1 MLRRSSNPGI
11 LSWIQFLVFTSDHSY
26 CLIETVPKNK
36 ASTDRLQLMQ
46 QLLIGTTF
54 PQASRRTMVV
64 PPPPSEDDGTITPSS
79 EASRETLTGVEDLT
93 AQSGQFQGSLIV
105 CVKEVATCRFELI
118 SLWWSDTLLTIE
130 STPTFA
136 VLVPLCPLPSSP
148 SLPFPSPSFPPPPS
162 LR

>member
-11 LSWIQFLVFTSDHSY
+11 LPWIRFLVFTSDHSY

-46 QLLIGTTF
+46 QLLIGTTS

-79 EASRETLTGVEDLT
+79 EASQETLTGVEDLT
-93 AQSGQFQGSLIV
+93 AQSGQFQGPLSLRYIG
-105 CVKEVATCRFELI
+105 KK
-118 SLWWSDTLLTIE
+118 SLLTD
-130 STPTFA
+130 
-136 VLVPLCPLPSSP
+136 SS
-148 SLPFPSPSFPPPPS
+148 
-162 LR
+162 